1 MMKKTKNFVAVA
13 TALTMAMSVM
23 AVPSMAVSASE
34 LSTVSDTTISG
45 DVNYVNTTV
54 YNVTLPTTSGLT
66 FSLDPQGLTTL
77 DGGSYDNTKTGA
89 IVATGTMEAVNKSS
103 VDLNLSS
110 KFYVEDSTGTLTL
123 VGADGTIDDTKQQIQ
138 LIIQSDEKDGSTME
152 DAVAIT
158 SKSSTAPTEYT
169 VFMNGAE
176 YEFKGN
182 KTDGY
187 TYEYKSGESKLKMEI
202 AGSVAKDY
210 DWSAYTGSNAATVKL
225 HAVFKFSDANATT
238 SGSSAIASLN
248 DAGTKV
254 LLSINDEGGI
264 TDSAKLTS
272 VKVARGENA
281 AVDVKYNVNS
291 SGNGVVSLASMET
304 AGVTWK
310 SGKVYT
316 FTFVYDGTTYEAVLT
331 AE

>member
-34 LSTVSDTTISG
+34 LSTVSDNTISG

-77 DGGSYDNTKTGA
+77 DGGSYDDTKTGA

-169 VFMNGAE
+169 VSMNGAE
-176 YEFKGN
+176 YEFKGT
-182 KTDGY
+182 KSTGY

-238 SGSSAIASLN
+238 SGSTGSTGSTSDSYVMTAQSDGSVAYTFVTKPSGELTAITVNGTARNAGAVTYTNGVFNIPATKVSSWMGT
-248 DAGTKV
+248 AGTHTIV
-254 LLSINDEGGI
+254 VTIGG
-264 TDSAKLTS
+264 TSYTLT
-272 VKVARGENA
+272 
-281 AVDVKYNVNS
+281 
-291 SGNGVVSLASMET
+291 
-304 AGVTWK
+304 
-310 SGKVYT
+310 YT
-316 FTFVYDGTTYEAVLT
+316 K
-331 AE
+331 